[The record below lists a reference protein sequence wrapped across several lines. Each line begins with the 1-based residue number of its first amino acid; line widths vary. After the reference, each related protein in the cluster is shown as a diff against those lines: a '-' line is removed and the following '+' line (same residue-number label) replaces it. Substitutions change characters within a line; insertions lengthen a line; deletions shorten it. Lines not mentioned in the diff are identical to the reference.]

1 LLRTQEPRANRRLL
15 RTQEPRANRR
25 LVHTQEPRASRRF
38 ACGREGW
45 RVLGQNAE
53 VTVPI
58 VTPAEMGEIDAA
70 APEPVELLIGR
81 AGAATARVARRM
93 LGGTY
98 GRRVVVVAG
107 KGNNGNDG
115 RDAAT
120 RLARQGVRVDV
131 VDAADAPGRL
141 PPCDLVVDAAY
152 GTGFRGT
159 WAAPDPGDAPV
170 LAVDIPSGVDGLTG
184 AADGPV
190 LPATRTVSFA
200 ALKPGL
206 VLEPGASLAG
216 AVEVADIGLDVSRA
230 RAALVEE
237 DDVRVWWPARS
248 STAHKWQSAVWV
260 VGGSPGLEGAAV
272 LTSSAA
278 TRAGAGY
285 VRWSR
290 PGEVPGAV
298 KPVEVVGTELP
309 ATGWVDS
316 VLTDTHRFGALVVG
330 NGLGLDPAHAADVRR
345 LVAECDRPLVVDA
358 DALTHLGTSAARIGR
373 SSVVLTPHDGEYE
386 RLSGSRPVPDRID
399 AARRLAGTTGAIVLL
414 KGRATVVAE
423 PGGGVLVSRL
433 GDERLAT
440 LGSGDVLAGVI
451 GALCAQGL
459 EPFRA
464 AATAAAL
471 HGLASRLGWRRGLVA
486 GDLVDLLPAAI
497 DRLHGEP

>member
-1 LLRTQEPRANRRLL
+1 MQTPDPLD
-15 RTQEPRANRR
+15 
-25 LVHTQEPRASRRF
+25 
-38 ACGREGW
+38 
-45 RVLGQNAE
+45 LGQNAS
-53 VTVPI
+53 VSVPI
-58 VTPAEMGEIDAA
+58 VTPGEMGEIDAA
-70 APEPVELLIGR
+70 APEPVEVLIGR
-81 AGAATARVARRM
+81 AGAATARAARRM

-115 RDAAT
+115 RDAAA
-120 RLARQGVRVDV
+120 RLARLGVRVAV
-131 VDAADAPGRL
+131 VDAADAPDRL

-159 WAAPDPGDAPV
+159 WAAPDAGDMPV

-184 AADGPV
+184 AVDGPV
-190 LPATRTVSFA
+190 LTARRTVTFA

-206 VLEPGASLAG
+206 VLEPGASHAG
-216 AVEVADIGLDVSRA
+216 TLEVADIGLDVSRA
-230 RAALVEE
+230 RAALVDE
-237 DDVRVWWPARS
+237 DDVRAWLPERAP
-248 STAHKWQSAVWV
+248 TAHKWQSAVWV

-272 LTSSAA
+272 LTSSAS

-298 KPVEVVGTELP
+298 KPVEVVGTALP
-309 ATGWVDS
+309 ATGWVDE
-316 VLTDTHRFGALVVG
+316 VLADAHRFGSIVVG
-330 NGLGLDPAHAADVRR
+330 NGLGLDPAQGADVRR
-345 LVAECDRPLVVDA
+345 LVAEIDRPLVVDA
-358 DALTHLGTSAARIGR
+358 DALTHLGTAVGAYGPE
-373 SSVVLTPHDGEYE
+373 VVLTPHDGEYE
-386 RLSGSRPVPDRID
+386 RLAGHRPGPDRID
-399 AARRLAGTTGAIVLL
+399 AARSLAASTGAVVLL

-423 PGGGVLVSRL
+423 PGGQVLVTRL

-440 LGSGDVLAGVI
+440 LGSGDVLAGII

-464 AATAAAL
+464 AATGAAL
-471 HGLASRLGWRRGLVA
+471 HGLAGRLGWRRGLVA
-486 GDLVDLLPAAI
+486 GDLVDLVPAAI